1 VADPLAAFIGGD
13 LAWRPA
19 PSERRFVANDLY
31 VQRRERIEK
40 VVWRGVTY
48 YRQDWQGIA
57 RHAPRRITD
66 TRGGVGCGLWALE
79 QPLEE
84 HLRLGASGDLSEIV
98 AVEPAPAAS
107 RPLPPDVWPG
117 VVATVAARAAP
128 PLGPFVEAVG
138 GAFSLEWGPVARDVI
153 NVGRGRVRLTA
164 RLREALVARLAAA
177 PARADRAALGLA
189 TIVEIASL
197 VGDELRG
204 RAQAELVRRGPDAL
218 PDAAESSGRS
228 GAERARAITA
238 AVAALLADATD

>member
-1 VADPLAAFIGGD
+1 
-13 LAWRPA
+13 
-19 PSERRFVANDLY
+19 

-40 VVWRGVTY
+40 VVWRGITY
-48 YRQDWQGIA
+48 YRPDWQGVV

-66 TRGGVGCGLWALE
+66 TGGGVSCGLWALE

-98 AVEPAPAAS
+98 AAEPAPAAS

-128 PLGPFVEAVG
+128 PLGPFVEGVG